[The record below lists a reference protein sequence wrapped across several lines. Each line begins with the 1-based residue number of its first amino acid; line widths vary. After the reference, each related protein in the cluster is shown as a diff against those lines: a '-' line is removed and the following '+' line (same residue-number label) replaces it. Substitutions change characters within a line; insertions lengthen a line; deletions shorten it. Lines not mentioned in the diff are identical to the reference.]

1 MRYRIYNFLVNRY
14 PEIRECYHRMHDD
27 ATGLKVP
34 FSWLYLLALNIR
46 IRLPGGRLRGQEKNG
61 YITEEKHI
69 PIGTSESELAVSD
82 VMRPEELAEF
92 LAGYDVISFD
102 VFDTLLFRPFSSPTD
117 LFFFVGEKLLFLN
130 FKELRIRFE
139 REAREEKRG
148 RYGQGEVTLSEIWE
162 KLSRET
168 GISMEQGMQTELDC
182 EEVFCYANPYM
193 LSVYRLLQ
201 KQGKHIIAVSDM
213 YLPSAFIKKLLKKA
227 GYGGIE
233 QVYVSCEFGA
243 GKSDGMLFA
252 KVKRGLPDGVS
263 VVHIGDNPHSDVK
276 MAKKHG
282 FAAYYY
288 PNVERK
294 TIAYR
299 AMEMSP
305 VIGGAYRGIVNHRL
319 YNGIEKYEMAYEYGY
334 VYGGLFVL
342 GYCSFIHRYCAKQ
355 EVERLLFLSRDGDI
369 LKQAYELLYPDAQTE
384 YVYWSRAA
392 ATKLMAQDNRYDY
405 FRRFLYHKVNQ
416 GKTLRDIFH
425 AMDLDMLPGLLP
437 EGFSE
442 SDFLNES
449 NVGEIKRF
457 LEEQWQAVLA
467 VYGEQESAAREY
479 YAQMLC
485 GCKRACAVDIGWA
498 GSGAMSLA
506 YLVERKWHLPCVLTG
521 MIAGTNTPHNEETE
535 ASEAFLQSGRLV
547 SYMYSSAQNRDLWKA
562 HDPNRD
568 YNIYWELLLASPTR
582 QFLGFARNEKG
593 KPRLCF
599 GGMDYNQ
606 EGICQIQKG
615 ILDFIREYQAHFKEY
630 PYMYHISGR
639 DAYAPML
646 VAAGEH
652 ERYLVRIK
660 EMFDFKAGVGE

>member
-1 MRYRIYNFLVNRY
+1 MRYRIYHFLVNRY
-14 PEIRECYHRMHDD
+14 PEIRERYHRMHDD

-34 FSWLYLLALNIR
+34 LSWLYLLALNIR
-46 IRLPGGRLRGQEKNG
+46 VRLPGGGLHGQENAVG
-61 YITEEKHI
+61 ITEEKHI
-69 PIGTSESELAVSD
+69 PTGASESELAVSE
-82 VMRPEELAEF
+82 VMRPGELAEF

-117 LFFFVGEKLLFLN
+117 LFYFVGENLLFLN
-130 FKELRIRFE
+130 FKELRMRFE
-139 REAREEKRG
+139 REAREEKRS

-182 EEVFCYANPYM
+182 EEAFCYANPYM

-201 KQGKHIIAVSDM
+201 KQGKQIIAVSDM

-227 GYGGIE
+227 GYEGIE
-233 QVYVSCEFGA
+233 KVCVSCEYGA
-243 GKSDGMLFA
+243 GKSDGTLFA
-252 KVKRGLPDGVS
+252 KVKRELPDGVS

-276 MAKKHG
+276 MAKKYG
-282 FAAYYY
+282 FNAYHY
-288 PNVERK
+288 PNADRK
-294 TIAYR
+294 TAAYR

-305 VIGGAYRGIVNHRL
+305 VVGGAYRGIVNHHL
-319 YNGIEKYEMAYEYGY
+319 YNGIESYGMAYEYGY

-342 GYCSFIHRYCAKQ
+342 GYCSFIHRYCREQ
-355 EVERLLFLSRDGDI
+355 GVERLLFLSRDGDI
-369 LKQAYELLYPDAQTE
+369 LKQAYELLYPGAQTA
-384 YVYWSRAA
+384 YACWSRAA

-405 FRRFLYHKVNQ
+405 FRRFLFHKVNQ

-425 AMDLDMLPGLLP
+425 AMDLDMLLGSLPDGLL
-437 EGFSE
+437 E
-442 SDFLNES
+442 SDFLDES
-449 NVGEIKRF
+449 NAGRIKRF
-457 LEEQWQAVLA
+457 LEEQWQKVLA

-506 YLVERKWHLPCVLTG
+506 YLVERKWNLPCRLTG
-521 MIAGTNTPHNEETE
+521 IIAGTNTPHNEETE
-535 ASEAFLQSGRLV
+535 AGEAFLQSGRLV

-582 QFLGFARNEKG
+582 QFLRFAVDGQG
-593 KPRLCF
+593 KTKLCF
-599 GGMDYNQ
+599 GDMDYNQ

-615 ILDFIREYQAHFKEY
+615 ILDFIREYEAHFKDY
-630 PYMYHISGR
+630 PYMNQISGR

-646 VAAGEH
+646 AAAGEH
-652 ERYLVRIK
+652 ERYLMKIK
-660 EMFDFKAGVGE
+660 EMFDFKVGVGE